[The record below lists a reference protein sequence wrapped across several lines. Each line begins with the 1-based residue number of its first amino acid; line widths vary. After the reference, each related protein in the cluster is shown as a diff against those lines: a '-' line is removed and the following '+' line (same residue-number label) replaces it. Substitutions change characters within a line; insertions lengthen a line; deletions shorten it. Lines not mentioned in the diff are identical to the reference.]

1 MRGKK
6 FACSNGCKLPPRRKT
21 IVLKYDGSYT
31 FDYDDFPFCPMCGSL
46 MPYSLKKIDSF
57 FDVYNLHPALD
68 SCLELLKKSEYES
81 AAREAFI
88 ILETNIKDKS
98 GLDLH
103 GFDLMTKAL
112 NFEVDKKTGQVT
124 KQPLIAINDL
134 KTESDRNEQDG
145 IRYMLMGFFQGPRNL
160 YQHNKI
166 GSGVHNSISIIIQTS
181 FFLKLL
187 DGHSITKKGHWVK
200 TKVDYNEILR
210 KTPRR
215 IDRIRIV
222 RMLKR
227 REKMIKKQYKNWS

>member
-1 MRGKK
+1 MRRKK
-6 FACSNGCKLPPRRKT
+6 YSCPNGCKLPPRRKT
-21 IVLKYDGSYT
+21 LIYNKNNTYSFGYH
-31 FDYDDFPFCPMCGSL
+31 DFPFCPMCGSL
-46 MPYSLKKIDSF
+46 MSYSLKKIDRF
-57 FDVYNLHPALD
+57 FDVYNLHPALN

-81 AAREAFI
+81 AVREALI
-88 ILETNIKDKS
+88 ILETTIKDKS
-98 GLDLH
+98 GLDSH

-112 NFEVDKKTGQVT
+112 KFEVDKKTGQVT
-124 KQPLIAINDL
+124 KYPLIAINDL

-160 YQHNKI
+160 YLHNQI
-166 GSGVHNSISIIIQTS
+166 GSGVDNSISIIIQTS

-187 DGHSITKKGHWVK
+187 DGHSITKNGHWVK

-210 KTPRR
+210 KTPRG

-227 REKMIKKQYKNWS
+227 REKMIKKQSKN